1 MKSVTS
7 LEVYLKKRAISSPWK
22 LSKTPKKKYRISIV
36 IPAYNEL
43 DSLFIT
49 LNSINK
55 NNIDLLLST
64 IVVVVINNSEKTP
77 NTFKINNLL
86 TIKQIQKSKFYFN
99 LLFIDASSKGLE
111 LPEKYAGVGL
121 ARKIGID
128 LILPYMLSKKS
139 LIFCTDADV
148 TVSPDY
154 LLSVSNYFT
163 NNKSSAA
170 VIGFKHRKANIEL
183 IDSEI
188 QIYENYLKDTAKQ
201 LKKAGS
207 PYSYVSMGS
216 TMVCTLEAY
225 CAVGGMPKKKAT
237 EDFYFLQALSKF
249 CSVESI
255 NKELIFPSSRP
266 ISRVHLGTGFRM
278 KQVQNGL
285 RISSLYFD
293 ENAFEYLAQWIST
306 VKNCWDL
313 NIVSLLSKTNKIHP
327 QFNTFIIEEGI
338 NRVWKKLQQNSKSRK
353 QFINQFHRWF
363 DGLKTIKL
371 LKYFTN

>member
-1 MKSVTS
+1 MRSIKN
-7 LEVYLKKRAISSPWK
+7 LENYLKKRAVSSPWK
-22 LSKTPKKKYRISIV
+22 LSETPEKKFKFSIV

-43 DSLFIT
+43 DSLFT
-49 LNSINK
+49 ALNSINK
-55 NNIDLLLST
+55 NNKDLLLST
-64 IVVVVINNSEKTP
+64 IVVVVINNSEKSP
-77 NTFKINNLL
+77 KTFKNNNLL
-86 TIKQIQKSKFYFN
+86 TIKQLEKSKFDFN
-99 LLFIDASSKGLE
+99 LKFVDASSKGLE

-128 LILPYMLSKKS
+128 LILPHMISKKS
-139 LIFCTDADV
+139 LILCTDADV
-148 TVSPDY
+148 TVSPNY
-154 LLSVSNYFT
+154 LLIVSNYFT
-163 NNKSSAA
+163 HNNSSAA
-170 VIGFKHRKANIEL
+170 VLGFKHRKANIKI

-201 LKKAGS
+201 LKYAGS

-216 TMVCTLEAY
+216 TMVCTVEAY
-225 CAVGGMPKKKAT
+225 CAVGGMPKRKAT

-249 CSVESI
+249 DTVESI

-266 ISRVHLGTGFRM
+266 ISRVYLGTGFRM

-293 ENAFEYLAQWIST
+293 ENAFAYLAQWIAA
-306 VKNCWDL
+306 VKSCRDL
-313 NIVSLLSKTNKIHP
+313 NITSLLSKTNKIHP
-327 QFNTFIIEEGI
+327 QFNTFIKEEGI
-338 NRVWKKLQQNSKSRK
+338 SKVWIKLQQNSKSNK